1 MMQSG
6 LCEQTTFTYED
17 LATDIE
23 RLVSMK
29 AGLYV
34 IPGFD
39 REDVGQEIRMTCVK
53 ALTKYDAAK
62 NNSTPFHFLA
72 RCVDNRLRNLL
83 RDNAAT
89 LTKAQKTD
97 EKAIARVEKKKKL
110 QFTLSVGHD
119 VQESQLGQASRA
131 VHVSEFKEE
140 IESRLPEEVKPSLL
154 ILINRGPP
162 SISKAHLKIIKQVIR
177 EVYPSWRA

>member
-1 MMQSG
+1 MSSG
-6 LCEQTTFTYED
+6 LCEQTTFTYEE
-17 LATDIE
+17 LIMDIE

-29 AGLYV
+29 SGLYI

-39 REDVGQEIRMTCVK
+39 RDDVGQEIRMTCVK
-53 ALTKYDAAK
+53 ALAKYDAAK

-97 EKAIARVEKKKKL
+97 ERAIARAAKKRKL
-110 QFTLSVGHD
+110 QNSLSVGGD
-119 VQESQLGQASRA
+119 IQEWQLGEAPERMY
-131 VHVSEFKEE
+131 VNEFREE
-140 IESRLPEEVKPSLL
+140 VESRLPTDVKPSLSLL
-154 ILINRGPP
+154 ISNGPP
-162 SISKAHLKIIKQVIR
+162 AISKIHLKIIKQVIR
-177 EVYPSWRA
+177 EVYPDLGA